1 MKGREKIL
9 CYLYNSGMGEVDL
22 LPGPCQEV
30 QCRFSWNVFH
40 NEEFAQD
47 PLKALEGL
55 VWVGSDGSR
64 CLLHVGGIE
73 DRNWTL

>member
-9 CYLYNSGMGEVDL
+9 SYLYNSGMGEVDL

-30 QCRFSWNVFH
+30 QCWFWNVFQ

-47 PLKALEGL
+47 PIKDLEGL

-64 CLLHVGGIE
+64 CLLHVRGIE
-73 DRNWTL
+73 GGNWTP